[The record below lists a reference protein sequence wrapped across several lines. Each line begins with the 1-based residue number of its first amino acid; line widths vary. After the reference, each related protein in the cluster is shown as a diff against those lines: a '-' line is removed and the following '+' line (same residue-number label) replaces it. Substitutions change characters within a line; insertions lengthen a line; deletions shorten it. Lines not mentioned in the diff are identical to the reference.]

1 MLRRGSDNGSEST
14 QVPGVGGGIHAF
26 LQPPFSWDPVRREF
40 YPDDIYFCETALLLE
55 RESEQ
60 RLELMLCQTSFVMFK
75 PEAVVGRRIEPAL
88 TWLAARGFRPT
99 GCAPVRV
106 DHRVHRELWR
116 YQLNGAPLAIVRTV
130 DMILSAGPCLVV
142 ALRDERGPRE
152 TGMTASARLAEL
164 KGSSSNPWANGESL
178 RAAIGCELLCLNFL
192 HAPDGPADQ
201 VRELGVLFPARER
214 AGALAMLAGDP
225 SPTVDAEVA
234 AVVRALYAEH
244 PAHPLD
250 PRALPGPP
258 PTDGTDADLLAR
270 LDVLDDPDSDIPHWD
285 RVLIAA
291 QLVNGLPP
299 RRRPL
304 IGSPRSRSGSH
315 EDRHESVSKS

>member
-1 MLRRGSDNGSEST
+1 MLHSGSDNWSEYNGAL
-14 QVPGVGGGIHAF
+14 GVGGVIHAF

-60 RLELMLCQTSFVMFK
+60 RLDLMLRHTSFVMFK
-75 PEAVVGRRIEPAL
+75 PEAVVGRRVEPAL
-88 TWLAARGFRPT
+88 AWLATRGFRPT

-106 DHRVHRELWR
+106 DPRVHRELWR

-142 ALRDERGPRE
+142 ALRDERGPLE
-152 TGMTASARLAEL
+152 TGMTAAARLAGL
-164 KGSSSNPWANGESL
+164 KGSSSSPRANGESL
-178 RAAIGCELLCLNFL
+178 RAVLGCELLCLNFL
-192 HAPDGPADQ
+192 HAPDDPSDL
-201 VRELGVLFPARER
+201 VRELGVLFPSRER
-214 AGALAMLAGDP
+214 AGVLAMLADDP
-225 SPTVDAEVA
+225 SPQVDAEVA
-234 AVVRALYAEH
+234 AAVRALYADH

-250 PRALPGPP
+250 PRAVPEPAA
-258 PTDGTDADLLAR
+258 TDGTDAGLLAR
-270 LDVLDDPDSDIPHWD
+270 IDSLDDPDSEIPHWD

-291 QLVNGLPP
+291 RLVDGLPP

-304 IGSPRSRSGSH
+304 IGSPRSRSGSY
-315 EDRHESVSKS
+315 EDRPESASKS